1 MLLLERRSRSERV
14 RLNQDS
20 IWAIV
25 AGILL
30 TIVFALVFEE
40 LFFPRDLGMTMIP
53 SGAFALFLWL
63 NAYRTSRKKKTVS
76 SINPSI

>member
-1 MLLLERRSRSERV
+1 LKR
-14 RLNQDS
+14 DS

-30 TIVFALVFEE
+30 TIPPLLVIER
-40 LFFPRDLGMTMIP
+40 LFFPEDLSPTMIVT
-53 SGAFALFLWL
+53 GVFAVFLWL
-63 NAYRTSRKKKTVS
+63 NAYRVSRKKAKI